1 VQTGAMVKE
10 IVSLLDPSTHK
21 RIKVATRGVACT
33 HAQCFDR
40 DTYLTDNLTCNA
52 CSQRNSLCKR
62 KEKKRKSLL
71 SN

>member
-1 VQTGAMVKE
+1 MVKE

-21 RIKVATRGVACT
+21 RIQVATRGVACT

-52 CSQRNSLCKR
+52 TCMLAEAIGLCE
-62 KEKKRKSLL
+62 EKLFFL
-71 SN
+71 PF